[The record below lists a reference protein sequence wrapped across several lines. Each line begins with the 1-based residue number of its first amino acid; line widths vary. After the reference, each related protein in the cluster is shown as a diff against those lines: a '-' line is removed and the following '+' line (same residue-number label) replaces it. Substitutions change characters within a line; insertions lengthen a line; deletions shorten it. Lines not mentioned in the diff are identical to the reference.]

1 MMIVGIPYLVTEVL
15 ELETELANQLC
26 GFAEGALAAG
36 GLAGGICAGIFAKRL
51 KFSQAGNQIMAA
63 AASAF
68 PMAIILFYRFRQ

>member
-51 KFSQAGNQIMAA
+51 KFSQAGNQIMLRQRVP
-63 AASAF
+63 SRWQSF
-68 PMAIILFYRFRQ
+68 FFYRFRQ